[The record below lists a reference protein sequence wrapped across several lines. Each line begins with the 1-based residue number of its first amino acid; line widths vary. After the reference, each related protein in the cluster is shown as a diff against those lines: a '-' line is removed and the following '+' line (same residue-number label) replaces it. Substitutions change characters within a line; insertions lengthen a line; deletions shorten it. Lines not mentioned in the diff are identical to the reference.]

1 MSSIRAP
8 QIQIITTLS
17 LWCVCVSLSLSLRP
31 GAAGASHSVR
41 PPSDEEEEV
50 ASDPAHAAGQWH
62 M

>member
-8 QIQIITTLS
+8 QIQIIT
-17 LWCVCVSLSLSLRP
+17 SLSIALSLRP

-41 PPSDEEEEV
+41 PPPDEEEEV
-50 ASDPAHAAGQWH
+50 SFDPAHAARQWH